1 MSDISWD
8 LLRSFTAV
16 VRTNSLSGAARS
28 LGMTQPTI
36 GRHIEALEE
45 QLGVSLFVRSQL
57 GLAPT
62 SAALDLL
69 PFAETMASASD
80 ALVRAASG
88 EEEAETGIVRVT
100 CSEVIGIEV
109 MPDIVCSFRKKH
121 PGIEVELVL
130 SNTLEKLSQREA
142 DIAVRMVRPKQQA
155 LIAKKVG
162 DTPVLF
168 YAHRHYVEQYGLPET
183 VDEMHDHVTIGPDRD
198 DYGMQIIRNLLTT
211 KKALLPSIRTDNQVA
226 QMQLLRA
233 GAGIGGM
240 QKQLGERETD
250 LVQVLPDV
258 LRFPMEMWLAMHED
272 LRSSRRVRI
281 MFEHLAAEL
290 GTYVVGAV

>member
-62 SAALDLL
+62 SAALDLM

-88 EEEAETGIVRVT
+88 EGEAETGIVRVT
-100 CSEVIGIEV
+100 SSEVIGIEV
-109 MPDIVCSFRKKH
+109 MPDIVCSFHEKY
-121 PGIEVELVL
+121 PEIEVELVL

-155 LIAKKVG
+155 LIAKRMG

-168 YAHRHYVEQYGLPET
+168 YAHKRYVDQYGMPDT
-183 VDEMHDHVTIGPDRD
+183 VDDMHDHVTIGPDSD
-198 DYGMQIIRNLLTT
+198 EYVIQFIRTLMNT
-211 KKALLPSIRTDNQVA
+211 KKVLQPSIRTDNQVA
-226 QMQLLRA
+226 QMQLIRS
-233 GAGIGGM
+233 GIGIGGM
-240 QKQLGERETD
+240 QKQLADREPD
-250 LVQVLPDV
+250 LVPVLPDV
-258 LRFPMEMWLAMHED
+258 LKFPMEMWLAMHED
-272 LRSSRRVRI
+272 LRASRRVRV
-281 MFEHLAAEL
+281 MFEHLAEEL
-290 GTYVVGAV
+290 GAYVGGE